1 MNFFYIF
8 LNYTVEIIPE
18 YVYEY
23 IIRIIKHISSKGS
36 ILASLR
42 DFFNFP
48 PLLVFRKVCVIKY
61 RERLHLVCKL
71 FGHQQQ

>member
-42 DFFNFP
+42 DFFN
-48 PLLVFRKVCVIKY
+48 LVFSAVVGVPKSLRD
-61 RERLHLVCKL
+61 
-71 FGHQQQ
+71 